1 MNVGDVERVLEL
13 AELGSVSRRTFLRST
28 AAIALLS
35 AVPFGLSKRFG
46 RLVPGSLTRSTFSP
60 LLGQSFR
67 VMSGAYVANLVL
79 DEVNDLFPVSKIE
92 DEHRFSLIFTGPPH
106 GPRIDEIAEFRH
118 EDVGAFSMFVTPVDR
133 VANATTHYEAV
144 VNRNE

>member
-1 MNVGDVERVLEL
+1 MKEDDIERVLEL
-13 AELGSVSRRTFLRST
+13 AELGSISRRTFLRSST
-28 AAIALLS
+28 AIALLS

-46 RLVPGSLTRSTFSP
+46 RLVPVSLTRSTFSP

-67 VMSGAYVANLVL
+67 VTGGAYLANLVL
-79 DEVNDLFPVSKIE
+79 DEVNDLSPVSKID

-133 VANATTHYEAV
+133 VANATLYEAV

>member
-1 MNVGDVERVLEL
+1 MSVDDIERVLEL
-13 AELGSVSRRTFLRST
+13 AELGSISRRTFLRST
-28 AAIALLS
+28 TAIALLS

-46 RLVPGSLTRSTFSP
+46 RLLPISLARSTFSP

-67 VMSGAYVANLVL
+67 VTGGAYLANLVL
-79 DEVNDLFPVSKIE
+79 DEVNDLSPVSKIE

-133 VANATTHYEAV
+133 VANATHYEAV